1 MKPSSGAIYCLDF
14 GYPPTPSSLVN
25 WIQWEHDVRN
35 NCWMKFLASGGD
47 RESGVGRELSC
58 FLSGN
63 LCCSTHIGL
72 SETELKRCALVQKFV
87 LGWVTLSIL
96 STLLCWHYD
105 VMLFQWRFSKC
116 LNWYFLLLSR
126 SIFEAFWC
134 ESFLIQVDENHIRE
148 IDPIFV
154 N

>member
-1 MKPSSGAIYCLDF
+1 MRKESVEYRNSHQSFKVLIILIVEHFPFFIERGVSSIAMKPSSGAIYCLDF

-47 RESGVGRELSC
+47 GESRVGRELSC

-105 VMLFQWRFSKC
+105 VMLF
-116 LNWYFLLLSR
+116 
-126 SIFEAFWC
+126 
-134 ESFLIQVDENHIRE
+134 
-148 IDPIFV
+148 
-154 N
+154 